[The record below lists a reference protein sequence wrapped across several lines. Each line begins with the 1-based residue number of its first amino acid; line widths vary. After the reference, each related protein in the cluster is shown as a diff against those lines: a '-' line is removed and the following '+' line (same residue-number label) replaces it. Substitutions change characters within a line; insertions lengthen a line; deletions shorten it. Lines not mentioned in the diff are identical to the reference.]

1 LEVKK
6 KQENAMDIKKYL
18 PILISLV
25 IVITIG
31 TILFHYIESWRWLD
45 SLYFCVT
52 TLTTVGYGDFA
63 PQTDAGKILF
73 IFYILSGLGI
83 LFAFVN
89 AFSKK
94 IVEYRT
100 GILKKME
107 KKKK

>member
-1 LEVKK
+1 MNK
-6 KQENAMDIKKYL
+6 KKYL

-25 IVITIG
+25 FMIIMG
-31 TILFHYIESWRWLD
+31 TILFHFVENLRWLD

-52 TLTTVGYGDFA
+52 TLTTVGYGDFS

-73 IFYILSGLGI
+73 IFYILSGLGL

-94 IVEYRT
+94 IMEYRV
-100 GILKKME
+100 GLLKKIE

>member
-1 LEVKK
+1 MER
-6 KQENAMDIKKYL
+6 KKYL

-25 IVITIG
+25 IVLTLG
-31 TILFHYIESWRWLD
+31 TILFHFVENWRWLD

-52 TLTTVGYGDFA
+52 TLTTVGYGDFS
-63 PQTDAGKILF
+63 PQTDTGKIIF

-83 LFAFVN
+83 LFAFIN

-94 IVEYRT
+94 IIEYRT
-100 GILKKME
+100 GLLRKI

>member
-1 LEVKK
+1 
-6 KQENAMDIKKYL
+6 MDTKKYF

-25 IVITIG
+25 IVIIIG
-31 TILFHYIESWRWLD
+31 TILFHYVENWRWLD

-52 TLTTVGYGDFA
+52 TLTTVGYGDFT
-63 PQTDAGKILF
+63 PQTDAGKIIF

-94 IVEYRT
+94 IIEYRM
-100 GILKKME
+100 GLLKKIE
-107 KKKK
+107 KKRK

>member
-1 LEVKK
+1 
-6 KQENAMDIKKYL
+6 MDKKKYL

-25 IVITIG
+25 IMITLG
-31 TILFHYIESWRWLD
+31 TILFHFVENWRWLD

-52 TLTTVGYGDFA
+52 TLTTVGYGDFS

-73 IFYILSGLGI
+73 IFYILSGLGL

-94 IVEYRT
+94 IMEYRV
-100 GILKKME
+100 GLLKKIE